1 MSRWK
6 NRRKRKPPEDVNYRI
21 LGTIYCFVYTIW
33 VLFIEGIW
41 LKDRRKAFWP
51 NVLLKNSCSPSL
63 NNSYCLM
70 VPFDVC
76 RVIFNYSK
84 MSVSTCMREQAS
96 SSWRS
101 KTFSWLI
108 QGFTRA
114 QWWTVL
120 GRHQCLQSS
129 PFKVQQR
136 GGRGEKSE
144 PQTFC

>member
-1 MSRWK
+1 MSRWQ
-6 NRRKRKPPEDVNYRI
+6 NRRKRKPLENVNDRI

-51 NVLLKNSCSPSL
+51 NVLQKNSSSPSL

-70 VPFDVC
+70 VPCDVC
-76 RVIFNYSK
+76 RVILSYSK
-84 MSVSTCMREQAS
+84 TSVSTCMREQAS

-101 KTFSWLI
+101 KMFSLLI
-108 QGFTRA
+108 QEFTRA
-114 QWWTVL
+114 QWWTAL

-129 PFKVQQR
+129 LFKVQQR
-136 GGRGEKSE
+136 VCKGEKCE